1 MQEQLSLRSVQPSN
15 YLISSGNKLD
25 DSWLQTAAHYLEVDQ
40 KQIQA
45 ISQQIE
51 SLVWARLIDL
61 ASRRS
66 GRVMLMQL
74 MDDLRSWGLQHKRLE
89 FFQLDQGL
97 DLNLGLRLAL
107 KCFGNRFSNVVQ
119 TLEHVS
125 SQSAA
130 TINSLLSAVT
140 PVCVGVL
147 IEEMLPSKH
156 LSEEQW
162 AEDLLAQK
170 EAIRHIVPNTIDLA
184 ICLGG
189 TWEATI
195 AHPTSANFSVQTNR
209 DITKRSKTVVWV
221 LLLLAA
227 VSIGMILW
235 KYR

>member
-1 MQEQLSLRSVQPSN
+1 MKEQLSLQSVQPSN

-25 DSWLQTAAHYLEVDQ
+25 ATWFQTAAHYLGVDRS
-40 KQIQA
+40 QIQS
-45 ISQQIE
+45 ISLQIE

-66 GRVMLMQL
+66 GRVLLMQI

-89 FFQLDQGL
+89 FFRLDEGL

-107 KCFGNRFSNVVQ
+107 KCFSNRFSNVVQ

-130 TINSLLSAVT
+130 TINSLLSAIT
-140 PVCVGVL
+140 PVCIGVL
-147 IEEMLPSKH
+147 IEEMMPSKH

-170 EAIRHIVPNTIDLA
+170 EAIRLNVPNTIDLA
-184 ICLGG
+184 FCLGG
-189 TWEATI
+189 TWDATV
-195 AHPTSANFSVQTNR
+195 AQPALANPTLETNR
-209 DITKRSKTVVWV
+209 DITNRSKHVVWL

-227 VSIGMILW
+227 AAIGMILW